1 MISTDDSQRGDRDAV
16 SIAELKAAMFRAMA
30 HPPRIRVLETLTA
43 GERSVSELQPEIGIE
58 SSHLSQQLGILRR
71 AGLVS
76 SRKEGQSVYYSLKDP
91 QIADLLA
98 VARQLLI
105 RSLTETRD
113 LLADLHD
120 EDVR

>member
-1 MISTDDSQRGDRDAV
+1 MISTGKTPGADRDLG
-16 SIAELKAAMFRAMA
+16 SIAELKATMFRAMA
-30 HPPRIRVLETLTA
+30 HPPRIRILETLSA
-43 GERSVSELQPEIGIE
+43 GERSVSDLQTEIGIE
-58 SSHLSQQLGILRR
+58 SSHLSQQLGVLRR

-91 QIADLLA
+91 LIADLLA

-105 RSLTETRD
+105 SSLTETRD

-120 EDVR
+120 QDAR